1 MTDDKWLMKTYG
13 SLTTNVV
20 LWLTMLSPSIGLIIA
35 FLAAWLLNQLSG

>member
-1 MTDDKWLMKTYG
+1 MKTYS

-35 FLAAWLLNQLSG
+35 FLVAWFFDRLSG